1 MSTADIEAMQREVEL
16 LRDLAR
22 GLMGD
27 APFEAWQRG
36 LAEAQAQ
43 REVAEAV

>member
-1 MSTADIEAMQREVEL
+1 MSTADIEALRREVEF

-36 LAEAQAQ
+36 LEEARAQ
-43 REVAEAV
+43 REAEA

>member
-1 MSTADIEAMQREVEL
+1 VITSDIEALQREVEF

-27 APFEAWQRG
+27 IGFEAWCRG

-43 REVAEAV
+43 REVAEEV